1 MSVCYSEEMI
11 RYTLKCDND
20 HRFES
25 WFQSAE
31 AFESVRAQGYA
42 TCPDCGS
49 ARVDKTLM
57 APTVRPARKAAAT
70 APSTADADPR
80 PMAVTPDTDVAE
92 AVKKLKEHIEKNSEY
107 VGDRF
112 AKEARAMHEGER
124 PHRAI
129 YGEARPDEA
138 RKLAE
143 DGIPALPLPF
153 IPRQKT
159 N

>member
-1 MSVCYSEEMI
+1 MI
-11 RYTLKCDND
+11 RYTLKCRND

-31 AFESVRAQGYA
+31 AFETVLAQGFA
-42 TCPDCGS
+42 TCPSCGS
-49 ARVDKTLM
+49 SEVEKTLM
-57 APTVRPARKAAAT
+57 APTVRPARKAST
-70 APSTADADPR
+70 RQDTTTTDTPSQ
-80 PMAVTPDTDVAE
+80 PMAVPADPDLADAM
-92 AVKKLKEHIEKNSEY
+92 KKLRDHVEKTSEY

-112 AKEARAMHEGER
+112 AKEARAIHDGDS

>member
-1 MSVCYSEEMI
+1 MI
-11 RYTLKCDND
+11 RYTLKCRNN

-31 AFESVRAQGYA
+31 AFETVLAQGFA
-42 TCPDCGS
+42 TCPSCGS
-49 ARVDKTLM
+49 SEVEKTLM
-57 APTVRPARKAAAT
+57 APTVRPARRAST
-70 APSTADADPR
+70 RQDTTTHDTPSQ
-80 PMAVTPDTDVAE
+80 PMAVPADPDLADAM
-92 AVKKLKEHIEKNSEY
+92 KKLRDHVEKTSEY
-107 VGDRF
+107 VGDSF
-112 AKEARAMHEGER
+112 AKEARAIHDGDS

>member
-1 MSVCYSEEMI
+1 MI
-11 RYTLKCDND
+11 RYTLKCRND

-31 AFESVRAQGYA
+31 AFETVLAQGFA
-42 TCPDCGS
+42 TCPSCGS
-49 ARVDKTLM
+49 SEVEKTLM
-57 APTVRPARKAAAT
+57 APTVRPARKASPRQDT
-70 APSTADADPR
+70 TTHDTPSQ
-80 PMAVTPDTDVAE
+80 PMAVPADPDLAY
-92 AVKKLKEHIEKNSEY
+92 AMKKLRDHVEKTSEY
-107 VGDRF
+107 VGDSF
-112 AKEARAMHEGER
+112 AKEARAIHDGDS

>member
-1 MSVCYSEEMI
+1 M
-11 RYTLKCDND
+11 
-20 HRFES
+20 
-25 WFQSAE
+25 
-31 AFESVRAQGYA
+31 
-42 TCPDCGS
+42 
-49 ARVDKTLM
+49 
-57 APTVRPARKAAAT
+57 
-70 APSTADADPR
+70 
-80 PMAVTPDTDVAE
+80 
-92 AVKKLKEHIEKNSEY
+92 KKLRDHVEKTSEY
-107 VGDRF
+107 VGDSF
-112 AKEARAMHEGER
+112 AKEARAIHDGDS

>member
-1 MSVCYSEEMI
+1 MI

-31 AFESVRAQGYA
+31 AFETVRAQGFA

-49 ARVDKTLM
+49 AKVEKTLM
-57 APTVRPARKAAAT
+57 APTVRPARKAAQPVAS
-70 APSTADADPR
+70 ANAEPPAQPMSANADA
-80 PMAVTPDTDVAE
+80 DVAE

-112 AKEARAMHEGER
+112 AREARAMHEGES
-124 PHRAI
+124 PQRAI
-129 YGEARPDEA
+129 YGEARPEEA